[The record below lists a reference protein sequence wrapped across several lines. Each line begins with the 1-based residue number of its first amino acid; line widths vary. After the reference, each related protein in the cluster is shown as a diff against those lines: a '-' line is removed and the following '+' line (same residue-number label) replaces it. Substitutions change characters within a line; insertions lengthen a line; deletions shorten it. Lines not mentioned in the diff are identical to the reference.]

1 MHSHSEEGPAAS
13 SWGGGLCRSGG
24 FAWGLETVPGSLAPC
39 PVCPLPASCSPVP
52 LRAEAA
58 QPDQREPQACV
69 QQSRALT
76 LGVVSPTRGPSSGLA
91 SPLPPLEPCFLP
103 CVGVHLPEAESPRCW
118 GLGAGGRAAPRGEVA
133 LTRPAPTD
141 PQPQPQ
147 RHLPDELPGRVQGDG
162 GPGCVP
168 EAGQV
173 PGGHHVH
180 RGRGRAE
187 GERHLLGHV
196 HAPVW

>member
-1 MHSHSEEGPAAS
+1 MGQGALQVWGVRLGPQDCPPPAAP
-13 SWGGGLCRSGG
+13 R
-24 FAWGLETVPGSLAPC
+24 APWWVA
-39 PVCPLPASCSPVP
+39 PQPLH
-52 LRAEAA
+52 AEAA
-58 QPDQREPQACV
+58 WPDQNRRSAS
-69 QQSRALT
+69 SRAGPRPRGRT
-76 LGVVSPTRGPSSGLA
+76 SPTRGPDSGPA

-103 CVGVHLPEAESPRCW
+103 CVGVHLPEAESPRHW
-118 GLGAGGRAAPRGEVA
+118 GLGPGLEGAAPQGEAA
-133 LTRPAPTD
+133 LTPPAPTD

-162 GPGCVP
+162 GPGRVP

-180 RGRGRAE
+180 GGRGRAE

-196 HAPVW
+196 HALVW